1 MIWIIDY
8 IYIVTIIIMV
18 MIIIIIIMITIFLNY
33 HHYYYCIYYCTLFSL
48 WDTDDTMLSMR
59 DDPTRYAMA
68 KTTAAPKP
76 KAAASKAAAAL
87 KPARSSVGIRKL
99 CKSCP
104 KIATEIG

>member
-1 MIWIIDY
+1 
-8 IYIVTIIIMV
+8 MV
-18 MIIIIIIMITIFLNY
+18 MIIIIMITIMFFFNCDY
-33 HHYYYCIYYCTLFSL
+33 HHYYYYIYYCTLFSL